1 MTQRAEVW
9 FHLMLALAL
18 GTIVY
23 VTAFGAHW

>member
-1 MTQRAEVW
+1 VIERAEVW

-23 VTAFGAHW
+23 VTVFGAH